1 MQACAEKIYGQVIR
15 IAAVAGALLSAACAP
30 NENAEY
36 VLALSWQPA
45 FCERQPGK
53 PECRDQT
60 RDRADATR
68 LSLHGLWPQPGTR
81 VYCGIEPA
89 VVEAD
94 KQGRWRELPADRIE
108 EGLWRRLQVAMP
120 GTRSS
125 LHRHEWIKHGTCM
138 EGDIAD
144 YFSAS
149 LALLDAVNA
158 SQAGRLFGASAGQY
172 LSAEQVRA
180 AFDAAFGQGAGGR
193 VKLSCADDNGR
204 RMIAEITIG
213 LAGEI
218 GEGADIAKAIL
229 AAKPTDPGCPGGVV
243 DEAGLR

>member
-1 MQACAEKIYGQVIR
+1 MARLLFGGIVL
-15 IAAVAGALLSAACAP
+15 AAVGCSQG
-30 NENAEY
+30 ENAEY

-60 RDRADATR
+60 GDRADAMR

-81 VYCGIEPA
+81 VYCGVEAA
-89 VVEAD
+89 VIEAD

-108 EGLWRRLQVAMP
+108 ERLWRRLQEAMP

-125 LHRHEWIKHGTCM
+125 LHRHEWIKHGTCK
-138 EGDIAD
+138 EGDIAG

-158 SQAGRLFGASAGQY
+158 AQAGRLFAASVGQY
-172 LSAEQVRA
+172 LSAEQIRA
-180 AFDAAFGQGAGGR
+180 AFDASFGQGAGAR
-193 VKLSCADDNGR
+193 VKLSCSDDDGR
-204 RMIAEITIG
+204 RLLSEITIG
-213 LAGEI
+213 LAGDI
-218 GEGADIAKAIL
+218 GEGADMAKAIL
-229 AAKPTDPGCPGGVV
+229 AAKPVDPGCPGGVV
-243 DEAGLR
+243 DEAGQQ